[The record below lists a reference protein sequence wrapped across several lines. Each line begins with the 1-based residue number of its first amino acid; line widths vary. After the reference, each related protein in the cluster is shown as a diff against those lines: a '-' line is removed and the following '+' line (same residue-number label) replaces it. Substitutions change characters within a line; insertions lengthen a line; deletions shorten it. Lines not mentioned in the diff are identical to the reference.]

1 MYVEREDEF
10 ESEVSSEED
19 TPEEQLGD
27 GAFGRS
33 LLGELTKKQRK
44 LARSE
49 PDIFTVD
56 LKHQVSKV
64 QKMALEQPALE

>member
-10 ESEVSSEED
+10 ESEVSSEEE

-33 LLGELTKKQRK
+33 LINELTKKQRK
-44 LARSE
+44 LAHSE
-49 PDIFTVD
+49 PDIFAVD
-56 LKHQVSKV
+56 AKHKVST
-64 QKMALEQPALE
+64 A